1 MNKKD
6 LRTTYKQKRKTLGE
20 SSIQSLSLQIANQA
34 LNLPIWDASFYH
46 IFLTIK
52 HLKEIETEPL
62 ISILF
67 GKDKNVVI
75 PKSNISTGKM
85 THFLLT
91 DSTVIKSNI
100 WNIPEPE
107 GGVQIQDN
115 QIEVVFIPLLVFDE
129 KGHRVGYGKGFYDT
143 FLKNCPNAIKIG
155 LSFFE
160 AEAEIDDHKAY
171 DIPLDYCITPNRI
184 YHFQEELVLKW
195 RSYYCI
201 TKEVQHQC

>member
-6 LRTTYKQKRKTLGE
+6 LRSTYKQKRKTLN
-20 SSIQSLSLQIANQA
+20 QSTIENLSLQIANQA
-34 LNLPIWDASFYH
+34 LKLPIWDASFYH

-62 ISILF
+62 ISNLF

-91 DSTVIKSNI
+91 DNTLIKPNI
-100 WNIPEPE
+100 WSIPEPE

-115 QIEVVFIPLLVFDE
+115 QIEVVFLPLLVFDE

-143 FLKNCPNAIKIG
+143 FLENCPNAIKIG

-160 AEAEIDDHKAY
+160 AEAKIDDHKAY
-171 DIPLDYCITPNRI
+171 DIPMNYCITPNRV
-184 YHFQEELVLKW
+184 YQFE
-195 RSYYCI
+195 
-201 TKEVQHQC
+201 

>member
-6 LRTTYKQKRKTLGE
+6 LRSTYKKKRKTLN
-20 SSIQSLSLQIANQA
+20 QSTIENLSLQIANQA
-34 LNLPIWDASFYH
+34 LKLPIWDASFYH

-91 DSTVIKSNI
+91 DNTLIKPNI
-100 WNIPEPE
+100 WSIPEPE

-115 QIEVVFIPLLVFDE
+115 QIEVVFLPLLVFDE

-143 FLKNCPNAIKIG
+143 FLENCPNAIKIG

-160 AEAEIDDHKAY
+160 AETKIDDHKAY
-171 DIPLDYCITPNRI
+171 DIPMNYCITPNRV
-184 YHFQEELVLKW
+184 YQFE
-195 RSYYCI
+195 
-201 TKEVQHQC
+201 

>member
-1 MNKKD
+1 MNKED
-6 LRTTYKQKRKTLGE
+6 LRSTYKQKRKTLN
-20 SSIQSLSLQIANQA
+20 QSTIENLSLQIANQA
-34 LNLPIWDASFYH
+34 LKLPIWNASFFH

-52 HLKEIETEPL
+52 HLKEIETEPI
-62 ISILF
+62 ISTLF

-91 DSTVIKSNI
+91 DSTVIKPNI
-100 WNIPEPE
+100 WSIPEPE

-115 QIEVVFIPLLVFDE
+115 QIEVVFVPLLAFDI

-160 AEAEIDDHKAY
+160 AETTLEDQKAY
-171 DIPLDYCITPNRI
+171 DIPLDYCITPNQI
-184 YHFQEELVLKW
+184 YHFE
-195 RSYYCI
+195 
-201 TKEVQHQC
+201 

>member
-6 LRTTYKQKRKTLGE
+6 LRLTYKQKRKTLN
-20 SSIQSLSLQIANQA
+20 QSTIENLSLQIENQA
-34 LNLPIWDASFYH
+34 LKLPIWDASFYH

-52 HLKEIETEPL
+52 HLKEIETELL

-91 DSTVIKSNI
+91 DNTLIKPNI
-100 WNIPEPE
+100 WSIPEPE

-115 QIEVVFIPLLVFDE
+115 QIEVVFIPLLIFDE

-143 FLKNCPNAIKIG
+143 FLENCPNAIKIG

-160 AEAEIDDHKAY
+160 AEAKIDDHKAY
-171 DIPLDYCITPNRI
+171 DIPMNYCITPNRV
-184 YHFQEELVLKW
+184 YQFE
-195 RSYYCI
+195 
-201 TKEVQHQC
+201 

>member
-91 DSTVIKSNI
+91 DSTVIKPNI

-171 DIPLDYCITPNRI
+171 DIPLDYCITPNRT
-184 YHFQEELVLKW
+184 YHFE
-195 RSYYCI
+195 
-201 TKEVQHQC
+201 

>member
-6 LRTTYKQKRKTLGE
+6 LRSTYKKKRKTLN
-20 SSIQSLSLQIANQA
+20 QSTIENLSLQIANQA
-34 LNLPIWDASFYH
+34 LKLPIWDASFYH

-75 PKSNISTGKM
+75 SKSNISTGKM

-91 DSTVIKSNI
+91 DNTLIKPNI
-100 WNIPEPE
+100 WSIPEPE

-115 QIEVVFIPLLVFDE
+115 QIEVVFLPLLVFDE

-143 FLKNCPNAIKIG
+143 FLENCPNAIKIG

-160 AEAEIDDHKAY
+160 AEAKIDDHKAY
-171 DIPLDYCITPNRI
+171 DIPMNYCITPNRV
-184 YHFQEELVLKW
+184 YQFE
-195 RSYYCI
+195 
-201 TKEVQHQC
+201 

>member
-6 LRTTYKQKRKTLGE
+6 LRSTYKQKRKTLN
-20 SSIQSLSLQIANQA
+20 QSTIENLSLQIANQA
-34 LNLPIWDASFYH
+34 LKLPIWDASFYH

-91 DSTVIKSNI
+91 DNTVIKPNI
-100 WNIPEPE
+100 WSIPEPE
-107 GGVQIQDN
+107 DGVQIQDN

-160 AEAEIDDHKAY
+160 AEAKIDDHKAY
-171 DIPLDYCITPNRI
+171 DIPMNYCITPNRI
-184 YHFQEELVLKW
+184 YHFE
-195 RSYYCI
+195 
-201 TKEVQHQC
+201 